1 VLELTNDNFQK
12 EVIESGRLVLVNFW
26 RPGCGACYK
35 MDPIIEEVEKE
46 IGERAKIG
54 KLNVFEAPEIA
65 EKYGI
70 PATPALIIFKNGE
83 AVERAVGARS
93 KQALIDKLNSL

>member
-1 VLELTNDNFQK
+1 MLELTNDNFQK
-12 EVIESGRLVLVNFW
+12 EVIESGQLTLVDFW

-35 MDPIIEEVEKE
+35 MDPVIEEVDRE
-46 IGERAKIG
+46 IGERVKIG
-54 KLNVFEAPEIA
+54 KLNVFEAPDIA

-83 AVERAVGARS
+83 PVERAVGVRP
-93 KQALIDKLNSL
+93 KQVLIDKLNSL

>member
-1 VLELTNDNFQK
+1 MLELTNDNFQK
-12 EVIESGRLVLVNFW
+12 EIIESGQLTLVDFW

-35 MDPIIEEVEKE
+35 MDPVIEEVDRE
-46 IGERAKIG
+46 IGERVKIG
-54 KLNVFEAPEIA
+54 KLNVFEAPDIA

-83 AVERAVGARS
+83 PVERAVGVRP

>member
-1 VLELTNDNFQK
+1 
-12 EVIESGRLVLVNFW
+12 
-26 RPGCGACYK
+26 
-35 MDPIIEEVEKE
+35 IEEVDRE
-46 IGERAKIG
+46 IGERVKIG
-54 KLNVFEAPEIA
+54 KLNVFEAPDIA

-83 AVERAVGARS
+83 PVERAVGVRP